1 MRRLSALA
9 LLRWTSRTFG
19 DDAATRVFEPLV
31 ADWQRERRGA
41 PTVSRRVMRD
51 LSGMAAL
58 VTTAAHMATRLAMPW
73 HLPRRDVDAIG
84 RTLIS
89 YAATGLALGLAPFV
103 LVPIVSGP
111 LRLAFL
117 ASMAPA
123 VLAVS
128 LAVALLPTAAAIA
141 RRSRGG
147 WPTRAPWL
155 LTLVTALSM
164 AALVAHL
171 GWVVPA
177 VNRQY
182 QEHAVSGGA
191 GRVIGLSRDVK
202 ALTLAELVAGH
213 PPAGVHPRVT
223 GPARRH
229 EAWLRLALAT
239 AWPATFAWFGW
250 RLARYRRSLG
260 VAAVAGWWTL
270 AFITTLLVS
279 FGGLGGVIV
288 SAGTW
293 TVAAAMLRHE
303 TAASLLDDMTTPAT
317 AHGSARR

>member
-1 MRRLSALA
+1 MARRSDTV
-9 LLRWTSRTFG
+9 LRWAARLFG
-19 DDAATRVFEPLV
+19 AEMAARVFQPLV
-31 ADWQRERRGA
+31 ADWQRERQAAATA
-41 PTVSRRVMRD
+41 PRRVMRD

-58 VTTAAHMATRLAMPW
+58 VATAAQVAARLAMPW
-73 HLPRRDVDAIG
+73 HLPRHDVEAIG
-84 RTLIS
+84 RTLVI
-89 YAATGLALGLAPFV
+89 YGATGLALGLAPFV
-103 LVPIVSGP
+103 LVPVVSGP

-117 ASMAPA
+117 ARMAPA

-128 LAVALLPTAAAIA
+128 LPVALLPTAAAIA
-141 RRSRGG
+141 RRSRGR
-147 WPTRAPWL
+147 WQTRAPWL

-229 EAWLRLALAT
+229 EAWQRLALAT

-270 AFITTLLVS
+270 AFVTTLLVS
-279 FGGLGGVIV
+279 FGGLGSVIV

-303 TAASLLDDMTTPAT
+303 TAAPGLDDVATPAT
-317 AHGSARR
+317 LHGSARR